1 MRRRFLVWYW
11 SSTGGGGSQFAINL
25 SKRLAMRFGPGSVRL
40 SLHADDPSLPR
51 ASAEPAFETLAA
63 RVTTSRG
70 RPLATM
76 LALGESRRLLQA
88 HARDCDVV
96 IVPMNFASAAPLA
109 LALRQ
114 PLVYF
119 AHDPAP
125 HPGDYAML
133 AQRATQKLLLSRAS
147 RVVALSRY
155 CSRELARLGVAE
167 AKLTTAPLSAVY
179 EPQASAKIRQSG
191 PMRLLFAGRMI
202 AYKGLDLLAAALP
215 SLGGLDNWRLTVAG
229 AGPALDAALQRQLSG
244 FGVEV
249 FPEWMS
255 EARLNNLIADSDVLL
270 APYRSAT
277 QSGVIAQ
284 ALACGRPSIVTPI
297 GALPEQI
304 GEGAGGW
311 ISRSADPVAVGDILV
326 QALKDD
332 KSWAAKAMG
341 AEEISSRAWHDDYW
355 AWLSA
360 I

>member
-11 SSTGGGGSQFAINL
+11 SATGGGGSQFAVNL
-25 SKRLAMRFGPGSVRL
+25 SKRLATRFGPGAVRL

-51 ASAEPAFETLAA
+51 ASAQPAFETLAA

-76 LALGESRRLLQA
+76 LALGEGKRLLQA

-125 HPGDYAML
+125 HPGDYAAL
-133 AQRATQKLLLSRAS
+133 GQRATQKFLISRAS
-147 RVVALSRY
+147 RVVALSHY
-155 CSRELARLGVAE
+155 CASELARLGVVE
-167 AKLTTAPLSAVY
+167 AKLKTAPLSAVY
-179 EPQASAKIRQSG
+179 QPQARATRKNG
-191 PMRLLFAGRMI
+191 PMQLLFAGRMI

-215 SLGGLDNWRLTVAG
+215 ALGALENWRLTIAG
-229 AGPALDAALQRQLSG
+229 AGPALNAALHRQLSG
-244 FGVEV
+244 FGVDV
-249 FPEWMS
+249 LPEWMS
-255 EARLNNLIADSDVLL
+255 EARLDSLIAECDILL

-284 ALACGRPSIVTPI
+284 ALAYGRPSIVTPI

-311 ISRSADPVAVGDILV
+311 VARSADAVAMGDILV

-332 KSWAAKAMG
+332 KAWAAKAMG
-341 AEEISSRAWHDDYW
+341 AEEISSRAWHDDHW
-355 AWLSA
+355 AWLEA
-360 I
+360 V